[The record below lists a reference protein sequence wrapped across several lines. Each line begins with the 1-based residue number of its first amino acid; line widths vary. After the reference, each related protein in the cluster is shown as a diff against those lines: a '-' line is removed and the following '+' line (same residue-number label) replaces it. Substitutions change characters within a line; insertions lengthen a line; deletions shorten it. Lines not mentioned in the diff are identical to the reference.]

1 MKQQHDTAR
10 HGRLLGR
17 ALPLDVKR
25 HAATPPSGIPTLARS
40 IRPRLMEIPMWKRLT
55 FALLVGFALGATQAS
70 AESLELLNVSY
81 DPTRELYRAVN
92 AAFIPKY
99 KAQTGT
105 ELVIKQ
111 SHGGS
116 GTQARAVIDGLEADV
131 VTLAMWPDT
140 NAVAKAGLLPLD
152 WPSKLPNN
160 SLPYTSTLVFVVR
173 KGNPKGI
180 KDWPDIIKP
189 GVEIVTP
196 NPKTSGNGKL
206 SLLAA
211 WGAVTQRGGSESD
224 ALAFVK
230 KMYEQVPVLD
240 LGARA
245 ATTTFVQ
252 KKIGD
257 VHVAWE
263 NEAHLEVKEAG
274 GAVEIVYP
282 PISFFAEP
290 HVAVVTKNVEH
301 KGTAAAAQAY
311 LEFLYTP
318 EGQEIIAAS
327 FSRPTDPAVLAKH
340 RATFPEMQLFKIDA
354 VAKNWDDS
362 TAKYFSDS
370 GLFDSFY
377 KPKK

>member
-1 MKQQHDTAR
+1 M
-10 HGRLLGR
+10 L
-17 ALPLDVKR
+17 
-25 HAATPPSGIPTLARS
+25 
-40 IRPRLMEIPMWKRLT
+40 KRLT
-55 FALLVGFALGATQAS
+55 LALLVSLSLGVAS
-70 AESLELLNVSY
+70 VHAESLELLNVSY

-92 AAFIPKY
+92 TAFTANY
-99 KAQTGT
+99 KAATGT
-105 ELVIKQ
+105 DLTIRQ

-116 GTQARAVIDGLEADV
+116 GTQARSVIDGLEADV

-140 NAVAKAGLLPLD
+140 NAIAKSGLIPAD
-152 WPSKLPNN
+152 WTTKLPNN
-160 SLPYTSTLVFVVR
+160 SLPYTSTIVFVVR

-180 KDWPDIIKP
+180 RDWADVVKD

-206 SLLAA
+206 SFLAA
-211 WGAVTQRGGSESD
+211 WGSVTQRGGSDAE

-230 KMYEQVPVLD
+230 KLYEHTPVLD

-257 VHVAWE
+257 VHLAWE
-263 NEAHLEVKEAG
+263 NEAHLEVEEAN

-290 HVAVVTKNVEH
+290 HVAVVSKNAERR
-301 KGTAAAAQAY
+301 GTAAAAKAY

-318 EGQEIIAAS
+318 EGQE
-327 FSRPTDPAVLAKH
+327 
-340 RATFPEMQLFKIDA
+340 
-354 VAKNWDDS
+354 
-362 TAKYFSDS
+362 
-370 GLFDSFY
+370 
-377 KPKK
+377 

>member
-1 MKQQHDTAR
+1 M
-10 HGRLLGR
+10 
-17 ALPLDVKR
+17 
-25 HAATPPSGIPTLARS
+25 I
-40 IRPRLMEIPMWKRLT
+40 KRLT
-55 FALLVGFALGATQAS
+55 LALLVSLTIGAGS
-70 AESLELLNVSY
+70 VRAESLELLNVSY

-92 AAFIPKY
+92 AAFAPAY
-99 KAQTGT
+99 KASTGT
-105 ELVIKQ
+105 DLTIRQ

-140 NAVAKAGLLPLD
+140 NAIAKAGLLPLD
-152 WPSKLPNN
+152 WTTKLPND
-160 SLPYTSTLVFVVR
+160 SLPYTSTIVFVVR

-180 KDWPDIIKP
+180 KDWPDIVKP

-206 SLLAA
+206 SFLAA
-211 WGAVTQRGGSESD
+211 WGSVTQRGGSDAD

-230 KMYEQVPVLD
+230 KLYDQTPVLD

-257 VHVAWE
+257 VHLAWE
-263 NEAHLEVKEAG
+263 NEAQLEVKEAN

-290 HVAVVTKNVEH
+290 HVAVVTKNAER
-301 KGTAAAAQAY
+301 KGTAAAAKAY

-318 EGQEIIAAS
+318 EGQEIIAKN
-327 FSRPTDPAVLAKH
+327 FYRPTNPQVLAKY
-340 RATFPEMQLFKIDA
+340 RSTFPEIQFFKVDA
-354 VAKNWDDS
+354 VAKSWDDA
-362 TAKYFSDS
+362 TAKYFGD
-370 GLFDSFY
+370 GGIFDGFY

>member
-1 MKQQHDTAR
+1 M
-10 HGRLLGR
+10 L
-17 ALPLDVKR
+17 
-25 HAATPPSGIPTLARS
+25 
-40 IRPRLMEIPMWKRLT
+40 KRLT
-55 FALLVGFALGATQAS
+55 LALLVSLSLGAS
-70 AESLELLNVSY
+70 SVRAESLELLNVSY
-81 DPTRELYRAVN
+81 DPTRELYRAIN
-92 AAFIPKY
+92 TAFTAKY

-105 ELVIKQ
+105 DLTIRQ

-140 NAVAKAGLLPLD
+140 NAIAKSGLIPTD
-152 WPSKLPNN
+152 WTTQFPNN
-160 SLPYTSTLVFVVR
+160 SLPYTSTIVFVVR

-180 KDWPDIIKP
+180 KDWPDIVKP

-206 SLLAA
+206 SFLAA
-211 WGAVTQRGGSESD
+211 WGSVTQRGGSDAD

-230 KMYEQVPVLD
+230 KLYEQTPVLD

-257 VHVAWE
+257 VHLAWE
-263 NEAHLEVKEAG
+263 NEANLEVKEAN

-290 HVAVVTKNVEH
+290 HVAVVSKNTER
-301 KGTAAAAQAY
+301 KGTAAAAKAY

-318 EGQEIIAAS
+318 EGQEIIAKNYY
-327 FSRPTDPAVLAKH
+327 RPTNPAVLAKY
-340 RATFPEMQLFKIDA
+340 RSSFPEIQLFKIDA

-362 TAKYFSDS
+362 SAKYFGDG